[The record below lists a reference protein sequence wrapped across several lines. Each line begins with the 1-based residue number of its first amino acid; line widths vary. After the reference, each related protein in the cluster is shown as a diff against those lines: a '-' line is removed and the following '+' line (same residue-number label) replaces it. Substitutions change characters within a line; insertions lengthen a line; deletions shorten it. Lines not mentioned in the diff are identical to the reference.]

1 MKFRPAAVPLIT
13 VDPFFSVWSCSD
25 ALYATPTEHWSGRPC
40 PIMAGVFV
48 DNAFHSVAGFDPD
61 GKLIKRRIYQR
72 SVEITPTSSQYT
84 FESEYVKLE
93 LTFTTPLLLDRL
105 DIMTRPVSYV
115 SYKIVPKCDKQI
127 RFVFGISARGCVDN
141 SEQNVEVKK
150 TDFSLAFGNA
160 NQTVLA
166 QSGDNVMIDWGYL
179 HMCDPKARVA
189 KIVNQDRVD
198 ILPINRT
205 YNAYA
210 EEPYLVSIKEEH
222 EGVVV
227 VAYDEIKP
235 IEYFGEQLDEYY
247 TKYFDSFGDMV
258 KAAVREYPEI
268 KKLCD
273 KFDAEL
279 MAEASALGENYKNIT
294 ALAYR
299 QAIAAHKLVE
309 DTEGNILFLSKE
321 DDSNGCI
328 GTLDVTY
335 PSIPLFLKYNPELVN
350 GMLRPIIKFAK
361 SDAWEFDFTPHD
373 VGQYPLANGQVY
385 GAKSL
390 FLAGGGNRGNRIG
403 GKLMFSGQMPVEE
416 AGNMLLCLAAVKK
429 YSGGDQKLFDDNKAL
444 MKQWVDYLVEF
455 GYDPANQ
462 LCTDDFAGHLARNCN
477 LSLKA
482 ILGIAAYAEL
492 SGDASYLEIAK
503 KYAKQWETD
512 AKADHE
518 GTRLTFDSGD
528 GWSLKYNIVW
538 DSLLGYHLFSDEIK
552 KNEIKVY
559 LSKMNRYGVPLDSR
573 SDYTKIDWLMWST
586 CIWRDETYFGKV
598 CESMV
603 NMINETLDRVPL
615 TDWYY
620 TSTADYRAFRNRTVV
635 GGLFINLLK

>member
-1 MKFRPAAVPLIT
+1 MKFRPAAIPLIT

-72 SVEITPTSSQYT
+72 SVEVTPTSSKYT
-84 FESEYVKLE
+84 FESELVKLE

-141 SEQNVEVKK
+141 GEQNVEVKK
-150 TDFSLAFGNA
+150 TDFSLAFGNV
-160 NQTVLA
+160 NQTPLA

-179 HMCDPKARVA
+179 HICDPKARVA
-189 KIVNQDRVD
+189 KIANQDRVD
-198 ILPINRT
+198 LLPTNRT

-210 EEPYLVSIKEEH
+210 EEPYLVSIREEH

-235 IEYFGEQLDEYY
+235 IEYFGDQLDEYY

-350 GMLRPIIKFAK
+350 GMLRPIIKYAK
-361 SDAWEFDFTPHD
+361 TEDWKFDFTPHD

-403 GKLMFSGQMPVEE
+403 GELMFEKQMPVEE

-429 YSGGDQKLFDDNKAL
+429 YSGGAQKLFDDDKEL
-444 MKQWVDYLVEF
+444 MKKWVDYLVEF
-455 GYDPANQ
+455 GYDPENQ

-503 KYAKQWETD
+503 KYAAQWEID

-518 GTRLTFDSGD
+518 GTRLTFDRGD

-538 DSLLGYHLFSDEIK
+538 DSLLGYNLFSDEVK

-559 LSKMNRYGVPLDSR
+559 MSKMNRYGVPLDSR

-586 CIWRDETYFGKV
+586 CIWRDEEYFGKV
-598 CESMV
+598 CEGMV

-620 TSTADYRAFRNRTVV
+620 TRTADYRAFRNRTVV

>member
-40 PIMAGVFV
+40 PIIAGVFV
-48 DNAFHSVAGFDPD
+48 DNTFYSVSGFDPD

-72 SVEITPTSSQYT
+72 SVEVTPTSSKYT
-84 FESEYVKLE
+84 FENELVQLE

-115 SYKIVPKCDKQI
+115 SYKFVPKCEKKI

-141 SEQNVEVKK
+141 RDQCVEVKK
-150 TDFSLAFGNA
+150 TDYSLAFGNV
-160 NQTVLA
+160 NQNVLS

-179 HMCDPKARVA
+179 HVCDPNARVI
-189 KIVNQDRVD
+189 KIADQDK
-198 ILPINRT
+198 IELLPINRA
-205 YNAYA
+205 YNAYSDV
-210 EEPYLVSIKEEH
+210 PYIISIKNES
-222 EGVVV
+222 EGFVVL
-227 VAYDEIKP
+227 AYDEIKP
-235 IEYFGEQLDEYY
+235 IEYFGVQLDEYY

-258 KAAVREYPEI
+258 KAAVSEYPEI
-268 KKLCD
+268 MKLCD

-279 MAEASALGENYKNIT
+279 TAEAGSLGENYKNIT
-294 ALAYR
+294 SLAYR

-309 DTEGNILFLSKE
+309 DTDGNILFLSKE

-328 GTLDVTY
+328 ATLDVTY

-361 SDAWEFDFTPHD
+361 SDDWEFDFTPHD
-373 VGQYPLANGQVY
+373 AGQYPLCNGQVY
-385 GAKSL
+385 GAQWL
-390 FLAGGGNRGNRIG
+390 FLSGGINCGNRIG
-403 GKLMFSGQMPVEE
+403 GKLMLRGQMPVEE

-429 YSGGDQKLFDDNKAL
+429 YSGGDQKLFDENKEL

-455 GYDPANQ
+455 GYNPATQ

-492 SGDASYLEIAK
+492 SGDASYMEIAK
-503 KYAKQWETD
+503 KYAKQWEID

-538 DSLLGYHLFSDEIK
+538 DTLLGYNIFSDVVK
-552 KNEIKVY
+552 QNEIKLY
-559 LSKMNRYGVPLDSR
+559 MSKMNRYGVPLDNR
-573 SDYTKIDWLMWST
+573 ADYTKIDWLMWST
-586 CIWRDETYFGKV
+586 CIWKDKEYFDAV
-598 CESMV
+598 CQSMV
-603 NMINETLDRVPL
+603 NMVNETLDRVPL
-615 TDWYY
+615 TDWYF
-620 TSTADYRAFRNRTVV
+620 TSTADYRAFRNRSVV
-635 GGLFINLLK
+635 GGLFINLLD